1 MYGCYIFT
9 HMEPDAVV
17 GREVDADAE
26 VMSAVEDGQTE
37 RFVIAD
43 VTRDDAY
50 VTVPL
55 ADAASLPAWR

>member
-1 MYGCYIFT
+1 
-9 HMEPDAVV
+9 MEPDAVV